1 MQHAKGNKSL
11 KRTENEKRKFNTP
24 PLKVATSIEQTLQ
37 EVYFRCSEIS
47 RIQKISI
54 HKNITL

>member
-11 KRTENEKRKFNTP
+11 KRTENENRKFNTP
-24 PLKVATSIEQTLQ
+24 PLKVATLIEQTLQ

-54 HKNITL
+54 I